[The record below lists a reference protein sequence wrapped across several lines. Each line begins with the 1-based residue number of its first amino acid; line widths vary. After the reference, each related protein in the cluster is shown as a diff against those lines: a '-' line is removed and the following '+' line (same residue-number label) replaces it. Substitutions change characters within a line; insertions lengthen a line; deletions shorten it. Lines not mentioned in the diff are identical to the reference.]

1 MLLPYITLIQILKVS
16 SKYLKSIQMIAQFN
30 ESMIAYSKLIA
41 MIRCKIFKTIK
52 PKKHYCSLT
61 ILANKNIHYNIQI
74 YQKTMILYLNT
85 TLIIVRGQK
94 NYQFSK

>member
-1 MLLPYITLIQILKVS
+1 
-16 SKYLKSIQMIAQFN
+16 MIAQFN
-30 ESMIAYSKLIA
+30 ESMIVYSKLIA

-61 ILANKNIHYNIQI
+61 ILTNKNIHCNIQI
-74 YQKTMILYLNT
+74 YQKTTIFYLNT

>member
-1 MLLPYITLIQILKVS
+1 
-16 SKYLKSIQMIAQFN
+16 MIAQFN

-41 MIRCKIFKTIK
+41 MKRCKISKTIK

-61 ILANKNIHYNIQI
+61 ILTNKNNHCNIQI

-85 TLIIVRGQK
+85 TLITVRGQK
-94 NYQFSK
+94 I